1 MKATNMPKEN
11 TNIPKNNPA
20 VQGSSTAD
28 RANHDVK
35 TDKKIQGIS
44 NGGGQ
49 RSDQTTNKDNQRK
62 YDNKK

>member
-1 MKATNMPKEN
+1 MKNVN
-11 TNIPKNNPA
+11 TPKNNPTT
-20 VQGSSTAD
+20 QGSSIAD

-35 TDKKIQGIS
+35 VDKKIQGIT

-49 RSDQTTNKDNQRK
+49 RSDQTSNKDNQRK